1 MGKKRAA
8 TKKVGGSPKKKS
20 KSSSSSSSN
29 LILDKSDPMYWVG
42 MEPDDKKEI
51 EKVSTMEDKDK
62 SEFRQ
67 AVKNEYMIR
76 TDDSLPPTPVRV
88 WFENSILGQRVQCES
103 FLHVDS
109 NKE

>member
-51 EKVSTMEDKDK
+51 EKVST
-62 SEFRQ
+62 R
-67 AVKNEYMIR
+67 I
-76 TDDSLPPTPVRV
+76 
-88 WFENSILGQRVQCES
+88 
-103 FLHVDS
+103 
-109 NKE
+109 